1 MSNVSD
7 GSLAQNLVK
16 KIEFEWRKYF
26 MYLKL
31 CSNLYVA
38 TRAKEIYYK
47 NLIYDQ
53 LIADISDGKL
63 SSTDMREYLLASDLI
78 DTFYA
83 RAQDSVN
90 ISKGRIESRSWDML
104 KSAVKF

>member
-1 MSNVSD
+1 MNDEV
-7 GSLAQNLVK
+7 LKQELIK
-16 KIEFEWRKYF
+16 KIEFERRKYF

-31 CSNLYVA
+31 CCNLDIA

-53 LIADISDGKL
+53 LIADISDDKL
-63 SSTDMREYLLASDLI
+63 SGSDMREYLLASDLI

-83 RAQDSVN
+83 RAQDSVT
-90 ISKGRIESRSWDML
+90 ISKGRIEARSWDML

>member
-1 MSNVSD
+1 MNDEV
-7 GSLAQNLVK
+7 LKQELIK
-16 KIEFEWRKYF
+16 KIEFERRKYF

-31 CSNLYVA
+31 CKAIWILL
-38 TRAKEIYYK
+38 REQKEIYYK

-53 LIADISDGKL
+53 LIADISDDKL
-63 SSTDMREYLLASDLI
+63 SGSDMREYLLASDLI

-83 RAQDSVN
+83 RAQDSVT
-90 ISKGRIESRSWDML
+90 ISKGRIEARSWDML

>member
-1 MSNVSD
+1 MNDEV
-7 GSLAQNLVK
+7 LKQELIK
-16 KIEFEWRKYF
+16 KIEFELRKYF

-31 CSNLYVA
+31 CSNLDIA

-53 LIADISDGKL
+53 LIADISDDKL
-63 SSTDMREYLLASDLI
+63 SGSDMREYLLASDLI

-83 RAQDSVN
+83 RAQDSVT
-90 ISKGRIESRSWDML
+90 ISKGRIEARSWDML

>member
-1 MSNVSD
+1 MYNVSD

-31 CSNLYVA
+31 CSNLDVA

-83 RAQDSVN
+83 RAQASVT
-90 ISKGRIESRSWDML
+90 ISTGRIEARSWDML

>member
-1 MSNVSD
+1 MNDEV
-7 GSLAQNLVK
+7 LKQELIK
-16 KIEFEWRKYF
+16 KIGFERRKYF

-31 CSNLYVA
+31 CSNLDIA

-53 LIADISDGKL
+53 LIADISDDKL
-63 SSTDMREYLLASDLI
+63 SGSDMREYLLASDLI

-83 RAQDSVN
+83 RAQDSVT
-90 ISKGRIESRSWDML
+90 ISKGRIEARSWDML

>member
-1 MSNVSD
+1 MNDEV
-7 GSLAQNLVK
+7 LKQELIK
-16 KIEFEWRKYF
+16 KIEFERRKYF

-31 CSNLYVA
+31 CSILDIA

-53 LIADISDGKL
+53 LIADISDDKL
-63 SSTDMREYLLASDLI
+63 SGSDMREYLLASDLI

-83 RAQDSVN
+83 RAQDSVT
-90 ISKGRIESRSWDML
+90 ISKGRIEARSWDML

>member
-1 MSNVSD
+1 MNDEV
-7 GSLAQNLVK
+7 LKQELIK
-16 KIEFEWRKYF
+16 KIEFERRKYF

-31 CSNLYVA
+31 CSNLYIA

-53 LIADISDGKL
+53 LIADISDDKL
-63 SSTDMREYLLASDLI
+63 SGSDMREYLLASDLI

-83 RAQDSVN
+83 RAQDSVT
-90 ISKGRIESRSWDML
+90 ISKGRIEARSWDML